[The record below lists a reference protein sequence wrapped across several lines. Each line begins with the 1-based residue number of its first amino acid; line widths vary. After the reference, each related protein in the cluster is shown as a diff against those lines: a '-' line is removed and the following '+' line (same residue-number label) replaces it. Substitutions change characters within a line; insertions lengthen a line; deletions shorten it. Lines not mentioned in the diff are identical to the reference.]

1 MNLHE
6 EKPPFWGTWG
16 RIYAA
21 LGVYLA
27 VVIVL
32 FTWFTW
38 SWNQ

>member
-6 EKPPFWGTWG
+6 ERPPFWTWG

-27 VVIVL
+27 AVIAL